1 MFCMTLHLPIK
12 ISFGFN
18 SENAVHSSTDSTTKF
33 PDIRFAISPGKIVQI
48 SCKTSCSRDN
58 FVHFENISEQLTVFS
73 FSGHLVT
80 VNTVLYVYR
89 DNEPVQGRI

>member
-1 MFCMTLHLPIK
+1 MTLHLPIK

-18 SENAVHSSTDSTTKF
+18 SENGVHSSTESTTKF

-48 SCKTSCSRDN
+48 SYKTSCSRDN

-73 FSGHLVT
+73 FSGHFVT
-80 VNTVLYVYR
+80 VNTVVYVYR